1 MSNMTSRPPGP
12 GQIAL
17 YAPAPPA
24 ALPLRE
30 TAAHR
35 VQANASACNLVELLA
50 ALIGGPQATAAA
62 EQLIATFTSAFGLSR
77 AKAVDLMAV
86 RGVGPRAAAAICA
99 AFELARRVHVD
110 DPNPVVRSPADAAAL
125 FLPHLIHKDQEHLYV
140 LLLNTRN
147 RVMGDPIEVYKGSL
161 NTSLIRVGEVFRDAV
176 KANAAGIIVAHN
188 HPSLDFSP
196 SPEDVAV
203 TRAMVEAGKLLDIS
217 LLDHLVFGGERFTSL
232 KERGLGFDHSN

>member
-1 MSNMTSRPPGP
+1 MSTQPSQSPGP
-12 GQIAL
+12 APATA

-24 ALPLRE
+24 ALPVRE
-30 TAAHR
+30 TAAYR
-35 VQANASACNLVELLA
+35 VQTNASACSLVELLA
-50 ALIGGPQATAAA
+50 ALIGGPQAPLAAERLITTFASAAA
-62 EQLIATFTSAFGLSR
+62 LSR
-77 AKAVDLMAV
+77 AKAVDLTAV
-86 RGVGPRAAAAICA
+86 NGVGPRAAAAICA
-99 AFELARRVHVD
+99 AFELARRAHVD
-110 DPNPVVRSPADAAAL
+110 DPAPVVRAPADAAAL
-125 FLPHLIHKDQEHLYV
+125 FLPHLLHKEQEHLYV

-176 KANAAGIIVAHN
+176 KANAASVIVAHN

-217 LLDHLVFGGERFTSL
+217 LLDHLIFGGEKFTSL
-232 KERGLGFDHSN
+232 KERGLGFDHS

>member
-1 MSNMTSRPPGP
+1 MSHSMSPNPPPGP
-12 GQIAL
+12 GAL
-17 YAPAPPA
+17 YAPASPA

-30 TAAHR
+30 TAAYR
-35 VQANASACNLVELLA
+35 VQANPGACSLVELLA
-50 ALIGGPQATAAA
+50 ALIGGPQANAAA
-62 EQLIATFTSAFGLSR
+62 EQLIASFTSAAGLSR
-77 AKAVDLMAV
+77 AKAVDLTAV

-99 AFELARRVHVD
+99 AFELARRARVD
-110 DPNPVVRSPADAAAL
+110 DPMPVVRAPADAAAL
-125 FLPHLIHKDQEHLYV
+125 FLPHLLHREQEHLYV

-147 RVMGDPIEVYKGSL
+147 RVIGDPIEVYKGSL

-176 KANAAGIIVAHN
+176 KANAAAIIVAHN
-188 HPSLDFSP
+188 HPSGDFTP

-232 KERGLGFDHSN
+232 KDRGLGFDRS

>member
-1 MSNMTSRPPGP
+1 MSHSMSPTVPPG
-12 GQIAL
+12 QDAL

-30 TAAHR
+30 TAAYR
-35 VQANASACNLVELLA
+35 VQANPGACSLVELLA
-50 ALIGGPQATAAA
+50 ALIRGPQASAAA
-62 EQLIATFTSAFGLSR
+62 EQLTATFASAFGLSR
-77 AKAVDLMAV
+77 AKAIDLTAV
-86 RGVGPRAAAAICA
+86 RGVGPQAAAAICA
-99 AFELARRVHVD
+99 AFDLGRRVHVD
-110 DPNPVVRSPADAAAL
+110 DHAPIVRAPADAAAL
-125 FLPHLIHKDQEHLYV
+125 FLPHLLHKEQEHLYV

-147 RVMGDPIEVYKGSL
+147 RVVGDPIEVYKGSL

-176 KANAAGIIVAHN
+176 KANAAAIIVAHN
-188 HPSLDFSP
+188 HPSEDFTP

-232 KERGLGFDHSN
+232 KERGLGFDHS